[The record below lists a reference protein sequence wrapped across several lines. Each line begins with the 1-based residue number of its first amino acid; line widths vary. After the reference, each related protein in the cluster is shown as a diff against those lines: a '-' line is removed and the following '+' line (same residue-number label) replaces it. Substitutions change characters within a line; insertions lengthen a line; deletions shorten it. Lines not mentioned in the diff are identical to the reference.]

1 MPAKRS
7 ANFRAGDLSE
17 DLGILFLKS
26 ICFVAPVPRTEDVG
40 IDAVCT
46 LYRKEKNLLFAEDSF
61 WVQLK
66 SSSTPKIEY
75 NAEQVQWLKTLKLP
89 FFIGI
94 VEKEE
99 PELKLY
105 CLNALNGLLIG
116 NPSKIIINCSK
127 NNSRIRTRKRKPE
140 KENLESSKE
149 ESWEIEISLP
159 EPLISLTWDNIRPFK
174 RLQKNNV
181 YEILKAYLPL
191 GMTNIESRNSVG
203 NWREINW
210 SADKLPHFGK
220 LGNIQGLHNYN
231 TFSKLNSYIQPA
243 ILTATLQGDREL
255 LKKFQNLVEH
265 LRAKGTEVDCDH
277 SLRQTL
283 EKWNSRDSVCER
295 ESYLEA
301 YNLLDELDFPA
312 K

>member
-17 DLGILFLKS
+17 DLGILLLKS

-46 LYRKEKNLLFAEDSF
+46 LYRQENNLLFAENSF

-66 SSSTPKIEY
+66 SSSKPKIEY

-105 CLNALNGLLIG
+105 CLNDLNGALIA

-127 NNSRIRTRKRKPE
+127 NNSRSRARKRKPE
-140 KENLESSKE
+140 KENLESNKSE
-149 ESWEIEISLP
+149 GWEIDFDFSA
-159 EPLISLTWDNIRPFK
+159 PLVSLTWDNIRPSK
-174 RLQKNNV
+174 SLQRNNV
-181 YEILKAYLPL
+181 YEVLKEYLPL
-191 GMTNIESRNSVG
+191 GMRNIESRNSAG
-203 NWREINW
+203 NWRKINW
-210 SADKLPHFGK
+210 SADKLPHFGE

-231 TFSKLNSYIQPA
+231 TFSELNPYINQA
-243 ILTATLQGDREL
+243 ILIAKSHGDREL
-255 LKKFQNLVEH
+255 LEKFQNLVEH
-265 LRAKGTEVDCDH
+265 LRDKGTEIDH
-277 SLRQTL
+277 NHIRQTL
-283 EKWNSRDSVCER
+283 EKWNSLDSVCER
-295 ESYLEA
+295 ESLLEA
-301 YNLLDELDFPA
+301 RNLRDELDFPT

>member
-1 MPAKRS
+1 MTAKHG
-7 ANFRAGDLSE
+7 ANFRGGYLSE

-46 LYRKEKNLLFAEDSF
+46 LYRKEKGLLFAEDSF
-61 WVQLK
+61 LVQLK
-66 SSSTPKIEY
+66 SSSKPKIEY
-75 NAEQVQWLKTLKLP
+75 NVEQVQWLKTLKLP

-105 CLNALNGLLIG
+105 CLNDLNGALIA
-116 NPSKIIINCSK
+116 NPSKIIINFPK
-127 NNSRIRTRKRKPE
+127 NNSRTGS
-140 KENLESSKE
+140 LESDKGE
-149 ESWEIEISLP
+149 IWKIEIPLS
-159 EPLISLTWDNIRPFK
+159 EPLVSLTWDDIRPSK
-174 RLQKNNV
+174 SLQRNNV
-181 YEILKAYLPL
+181 YEVLKAYLPL
-191 GMTNIESRNSVG
+191 GMMNIESRSSAG

-210 SADKLPHFGK
+210 STDKLPHFGE

-231 TFSKLNSYIQPA
+231 TFSKLNPYIHQA
-243 ILTATLQGDREL
+243 ILTAKSQGDREL
-255 LKKFQNLVEH
+255 LEKFQNLVEH
-265 LRAKGTEVDCDH
+265 LRDKGTEIDH
-277 SLRQTL
+277 NHILRQTL

-301 YNLLDELDFPA
+301 RNLYDELDLSN
-312 K
+312 